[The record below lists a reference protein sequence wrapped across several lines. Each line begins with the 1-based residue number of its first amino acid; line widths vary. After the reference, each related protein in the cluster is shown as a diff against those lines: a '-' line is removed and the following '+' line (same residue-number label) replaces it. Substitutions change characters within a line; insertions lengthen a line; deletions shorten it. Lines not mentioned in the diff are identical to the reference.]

1 MLKRL
6 QPVWPC
12 ASSTLHSSEAQKCD
26 TRANV
31 TRVGGRQM
39 PDSGATATPIEI
51 RVENVSQLFDTLDP
65 FPFPERDLDSDT
77 EEYIVG

>member
-1 MLKRL
+1 
-6 QPVWPC
+6 
-12 ASSTLHSSEAQKCD
+12 
-26 TRANV
+26 
-31 TRVGGRQM
+31 M